1 VPRGAYFGRVA
12 RFGPSNLIDVH
23 PYANTRFSKVSLEL
37 DYAAFWRYSLEDGV
51 YGAAMTLEYPSL
63 NDKRFIA
70 NQMGFIAGYQFNHAV
85 GLELEGNVIFPGPFL
100 QENNL
105 DDTLYHVVLTTE
117 IKF

>member
-1 VPRGAYFGRVA
+1 
-12 RFGPSNLIDVH
+12 
-23 PYANTRFSKVSLEL
+23 
-37 DYAAFWRYSLEDGV
+37 
-51 YGAAMTLEYPSL
+51 
-63 NDKRFIA
+63 
-70 NQMGFIAGYQFNHAV
+70 MGFIAGYRFNHAV